1 MCGRYLSPD
10 QAALERDNDLRVR
23 NPFVRVYNAAPS
35 LELPGLRGTA
45 AAPAPAGGGASGGP
59 QLAIAPGREVVPM
72 RWGLVPSW
80 WSRPELP
87 TSTINAR
94 SEEAA
99 AKPMWRDAVRRGRA
113 LVPAL
118 GWYEWQ
124 VGPAGKQPYFLH
136 AADNGLVWFAGLWA
150 ARRDA
155 EGHESLTFAILTR
168 AASAAVAPVH
178 NRMPVVLPPAA
189 QVDWLAPG
197 TDRGTERLAAAVA
210 AASNEFAYYPVSTY
224 VNTPRN
230 QGERCIAPLA
240 DGVAA
245 PGARNHDAG

>member
-23 NPFVRVYNAAPS
+23 QPFERIYNAAPT
-35 LELPGLRGTA
+35 LQLPVLRWT
-45 AAPAPAGGGASGGP
+45 PAPAKGP
-59 QLAIAPGREVVPM
+59 ALETPSLTPFVPEREVLPM

-99 AKPMWRDAVRRGRA
+99 VKPMWRDAVRRGRA

-124 VGPAGKQPYFLH
+124 VGASGKQPYFLQ
-136 AADNGLVWFAGLWA
+136 APDKGLLWFAGLWA
-150 ARRDA
+150 ARRDPQGN
-155 EGHESLTFAILTR
+155 ETLTFAILTR
-168 AASAAVAPVH
+168 AASECVAPVH
-178 NRMPVVLPPAA
+178 NRMPVVLPPPA
-189 QVDWLAPG
+189 QIDWLAPG
-197 TDRGTERLAAAVA
+197 TDQGSERVAAAVA
-210 AASNEFAYYPVSTY
+210 AASTQFAYHPVSTY
-224 VNTPRN
+224 VNSPRN
-230 QGERCIAPLA
+230 QGERCIVPLP
-240 DGVAA
+240 AA
-245 PGARNHDAG
+245 AG